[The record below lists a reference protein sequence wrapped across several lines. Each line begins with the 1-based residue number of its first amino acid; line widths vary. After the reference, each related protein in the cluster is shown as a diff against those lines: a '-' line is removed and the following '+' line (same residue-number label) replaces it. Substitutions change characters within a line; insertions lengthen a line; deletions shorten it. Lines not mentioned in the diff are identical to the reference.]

1 VRAKLHAVKQRAS
14 ALARKPNVRK
24 AAVLTGLMYLSPA
37 LGLLLDNLLARHFGV
52 GTTLDIFRLVTN
64 FLMLGTG
71 LVAGTLL
78 KYAIIPELAKTKAN
92 DDLRSGL
99 MFVSV
104 LAGLVLALMLPLI
117 GLGLFAPQWLLHLL
131 GPGLPYLPE
140 ADLLV
145 QVACVGFALMIIS
158 SAGGAVLQFY
168 GTFWAQPAGQVALN
182 SAVVLAISLFAAQAP
197 TPAAQLQLLTY
208 GLLAGV
214 VGWIFIF
221 AVLLTNLWR
230 RELGQ
235 IWARTKRPTALR
247 AIALAAIMALA
258 PQLVIMGSEILKNI
272 LINRALT
279 FAEPGSLTLY
289 TFAFK
294 MLMLAVLPI
303 LAITTILFPTLAKVS
318 TKTVKDKNTKFNQQL
333 SQLFIL
339 SVIFFIG
346 LWLGAPIILK
356 LLFGLANLSTKDT
369 QLLLETFRILLLI
382 IPCYTV
388 SLCLLNYL
396 YALRKI
402 KAVTLSNCIPTFLLM
417 VSFYC
422 YTTASILILS
432 YLIVASYIVGAL
444 CTWWYWKQAV
454 KAN

>member
-14 ALARKPNVRK
+14 ALARKPNARK

-52 GTTLDIFRLVTN
+52 GTTLDTFRLVTS

-78 KYAIIPELAKTKAN
+78 KYAIIPELARAKAAN
-92 DDLRSGL
+92 DLRAGL
-99 MFVSV
+99 VFVAV

-117 GLGLFAPQWLLHLL
+117 ALGLFAPQWLLHLL

-168 GTFWAQPAGQVALN
+168 GTFWAQPVGQVALN
-182 SAVVLAISLFAAQAP
+182 SALVLAISLFATQAP
-197 TPAAQLQLLTY
+197 SPAAQLQLLTY

-214 VGWIFIF
+214 VGWVVIFG
-221 AVLLTNLWR
+221 ALLANLWR
-230 RELGQ
+230 RELGEV
-235 IWARTKRPTALR
+235 WASTKRPAALR
-247 AIALAAIMALA
+247 AIALAAMLALA

-279 FAEPGSLTLY
+279 LAEPGSLTLY

-294 MLMLAVLPI
+294 MLMLASLPI
-303 LAITTILFPTLAKVS
+303 MAITTIIFPGTAKSSAQGGIKMKDETRKLFYLMGISVLLAGVLWLMAPLVVKLMFIFAKLNSASVIILSEAFQVLIWVAPATALALFVTNQLYAQGQRTIILFYYILLVS
-318 TKTVKDKNTKFNQQL
+318 LLMIMLTMPLYQGLLGICWAVLL
-333 SQLFIL
+333 SQLISSFIIG
-339 SVIFFIG
+339 IFWKSKIC
-346 LWLGAPIILK
+346 K
-356 LLFGLANLSTKDT
+356 L
-369 QLLLETFRILLLI
+369 
-382 IPCYTV
+382 
-388 SLCLLNYL
+388 
-396 YALRKI
+396 
-402 KAVTLSNCIPTFLLM
+402 
-417 VSFYC
+417 
-422 YTTASILILS
+422 
-432 YLIVASYIVGAL
+432 
-444 CTWWYWKQAV
+444 
-454 KAN
+454 